1 MSVDSIWMTTAFI
14 LTLGV
19 IVSYLIGEK
28 FPPFKVIS
36 YLFIGIA
43 AGYAASVA
51 IFQVIY
57 PRLIIPL
64 MYPSF
69 GYSRLASTAAIILA
83 LLLLF
88 KVSPRLSKI
97 GNIATGI
104 IVGATAGVIIGGAV
118 LGTVFSQAK
127 AAVSLFNPELG
138 TQPGEFVDALF
149 MLIGTVSTLVYF
161 QFGGIRR
168 PGKPVD
174 RPKATKLLAGLG
186 KFFIAITLG
195 ALFAGVIS
203 AAMSVLAERMG
214 FLVRVIQSWIH

>member
-1 MSVDSIWMTTAFI
+1 MSADSIWMTAAFI

-28 FPPFKVIS
+28 YPPFKVIS

-43 AGYAASVA
+43 AGYAATVA

-69 GYSRLASTAAIILA
+69 GYSRLASIAAIILA
-83 LLLLF
+83 ILLLF

-174 RPKATKLLAGLG
+174 RPKATKMLAGLG

-214 FLVRVIQSWIH
+214 FLVQVIQSWIY

>member
-1 MSVDSIWMTTAFI
+1 MSADSIWMTTAFI
-14 LTLGV
+14 LSLGV
-19 IVSYLIGEK
+19 IASYLIGEK
-28 FPPFKVIS
+28 YPPFKVIS

-43 AGYAASVA
+43 AGYAVTVA

-69 GYSRLASTAAIILA
+69 GYSRLTSIAAIILA
-83 LLLLF
+83 ILLLF

-138 TQPGEFVDALF
+138 TRPGEFVDALF

-203 AAMSVLAERMG
+203 AAMSVLAERLG
-214 FLVRVIQSWIH
+214 FLVQVIQSWIH